1 MPFPPRFLEELRDR
15 VSLSQLIGR
24 KVKLTRRGREYLGL
38 CPFHHEKTPSFTV
51 NDDKGFYH
59 CFGCGAHGDAIR
71 FLTESEK
78 MPFMEAVEHLAHLA
92 GLSVPQMTA
101 SDVQK
106 QEALHNDLAV
116 MEAACTYFQEQLFSP
131 RGEKAR
137 NYLQKRGITKEVAQA
152 FRLGYAPSGSGLLA
166 HLTEKGFSLSVAAA
180 LGLIVES
187 SEKRARHDYFYDRV
201 MFPIFNRRQKVIAFG
216 GRLLEKGEPKY
227 LNSPETALFHKGE
240 QLYALSNAAPTIRQ
254 KNKAVLVEGYMD
266 VIALHSAGFTN
277 AVAPLGT
284 AFTEWQLKLLW
295 QSCDEP
301 IICFDGD
308 LAGRKAAVRALY
320 RALDILTPGKSL
332 QFVFLPDP
340 FDPDDMIR
348 KKSPL
353 AFQEALDGAQT
364 FADTLWNTLLENRSI
379 DTPERFAKFEKDVEE
394 TVRRIKDE
402 RVRSSYEREMKNRL
416 WRLAHQRKR
425 QTAETLYRAPGGI
438 FRPTEDREL
447 RLLTAYL
454 ICYPQEGQKI
464 LETGFVPRF
473 HTPEMQVL
481 FEKIAERMIEKPD
494 ITGAEMKTYLTEEMK
509 FSLPREVDLIEQ
521 SGKETETVRAEL
533 DKWSDS
539 IHLKALKKEK
549 EEKLKLFAKNQ
560 TSELWNEIKQIT
572 EDIEKFNAV
581 E

>member
-1 MPFPPRFLEELRDR
+1 MPFPPRFLDELRER
-15 VSLSQLIGR
+15 VTLSQLISR

-78 MPFMEAVEHLAHLA
+78 MPFTEAVEHLAHLV

-101 SDVQK
+101 DDVKK
-106 QEALHNDLAV
+106 QETLHNDLAI
-116 MEAACTYFQEQLFSP
+116 MEAACAYFQEQLFSA

-137 NYLQKRGITKEVAQA
+137 QYLQNRGITKEVAQA
-152 FRLGYAPSGSGLLA
+152 FRLGYAPSGSGLMA
-166 HLTEKGFSLSVAAA
+166 YLTEKGFSLSVAAS

-187 SEKRARHDYFYDRV
+187 AEKRARHDYFYERV
-201 MFPIFNRRQKVIAFG
+201 MFPILNRRQKVIAFG

-227 LNSPETALFHKGE
+227 LNSPETTLFHKGE
-240 QLYALSNAAPTIRQ
+240 QLYALSQAVETIRK
-254 KNKAVLVEGYMD
+254 KNQAVLVEGYMD

-284 AFTEWQLKLLW
+284 AFTEQQLKLLW
-295 QSCDEP
+295 QACDEP

-320 RALDILTPGKSL
+320 RALDILMPGKSL

-348 KKSPL
+348 KKSPQ
-353 AFQEALDGAQT
+353 AFQEALDKAQS

-379 DTPERFAKFEKDVEE
+379 DTPERFAKLEKDVSD
-394 TVRRIKDE
+394 TIGRIKDE
-402 RVRSSYEREMKNRL
+402 RVRTSYVREMKNRL

-425 QTAETLYRAPGGI
+425 ERAAVMFRSSGGI
-438 FRPTEDREL
+438 LRPTEDRESRMML
-447 RLLTAYL
+447 AYL
-454 ICYPQEGQKI
+454 ICYPEQGQKI
-464 LETGFVPRF
+464 LETAFLPQF
-473 HTPEMQVL
+473 QTPETQHL
-481 FEKIAERMIEKPD
+481 FEKVSQRLVENPD
-494 ITGAEMKTYLTEEMK
+494 ITGAEMKKYLTDEE
-509 FSLPREVDLIEQ
+509 
-521 SGKETETVRAEL
+521 ETVLPLEVEIIEKSDKDPITVQAEIN
-533 DKWSDS
+533 KWLDS
-539 IHLKALKKEK
+539 IRIKTLYQTKK
-549 EEKLKLFAKNQ
+549 EKLKLFAKNQ
-560 TSELWNEIKQIT
+560 TPELWQEIKQIT
-572 EDIEKFNAV
+572 EEIEKLEAT